1 MKKMNMSKLHFLILS
16 MPAVALM
23 FPYSNS
29 HAAMRVNNSS
39 ALKGQVQMDIAR
51 NAPAPVM
58 APQPARTIT
67 NENGT
72 TTTISNEQMDACKM
86 VYPNGQFDWV
96 RPTVGMKT
104 GASATCAALVELRSY
119 QNSSGT
125 TYTVL
130 ASDYLAA
137 GDAIKCNVDSFN
149 NLTMAGRDFT
159 YPADEPPT
167 IDDVAAVMAQE
178 QKANAG
184 FKILGAALVGGI
196 GGNLLGKGDIG
207 NDSPLGTS
215 KDKLKSTAIGAA
227 GAAAL
232 MTASTQSN
240 NYKAGSIILSTG
252 VNAAAG
258 AVAGNLIA
266 SGDDVLKIADCKIKE
281 DGQKEP
287 TDATCL
293 YGVIQITDTGGAKE
307 APNGKAWFYNVTKNT
322 TYECV
327 KKDDKNNNDEFK
339 SCVSKSLSDVEFDS
353 ICQEECNG
361 GFQEAECTN
370 CLKNDKTKSHR
381 YYITNDKDEILNQEL
396 NDKET
401 KDKDFY
407 IKIEKAKVVT
417 QYIPARLKFEEGNKL
432 FGYKYSDWVDT
443 LKSKYE
449 SQPVYDSRG
458 DKIENVTGNVTGK
471 DFSPS
476 MQSADDGAVV
486 DFENRA
492 RTKSTMIGA
501 GGGAALGALAGA
513 SGADS
518 AINERYVTAVREYED
533 SLKNIVCYT
542 GGRYLSVY
550 NDVVMIPEM
559 KNPEQ

>member
-1 MKKMNMSKLHFLILS
+1 
-16 MPAVALM
+16 M

-39 ALKGQVQMDIAR
+39 ALKGQIQMDIAR

-104 GASATCAALVELRSY
+104 GSGATCAALVELRSY

-149 NLTMAGRDFT
+149 NLTMAGREFT

-167 IDDVAAVMAQE
+167 IDDVAAVMVQE

-281 DGQKEP
+281 DVQKEP

-293 YGVIQITDTGGAKE
+293 YGVIQIKEDSAKE
-307 APNGKAWFYNVTKNT
+307 APDGKAWFYNVTKNT

-327 KKDDKNNNDEFK
+327 KKDDKNSNDEFK
-339 SCVSKSLSDVEFDS
+339 SCVSKSLSEVEFDS
-353 ICQEECNG
+353 SVCQEECKGN
-361 GFQEAECTN
+361 FQKQDCKN
-370 CLKNDKTKSHR
+370 CLERNETKFHR
-381 YYITNDKDEILNQEL
+381 YYITNDKDGILKKES
-396 NDKET
+396 NDKDT
-401 KDKDFY
+401 KDKEFY
-407 IKIEKAKVVT
+407 IKIDKARVVT
-417 QYIPARLKFEEGNKL
+417 QYIPARLKFEEDNKL

-458 DKIENVTGNVTGK
+458 DKIENFTGA

-518 AINERYVTAVREYED
+518 AIQERFVTAVREYED
-533 SLKNIVCYT
+533 SLGNIVCYT
-542 GGRYLSVY
+542 SGRYLSKY
-550 NDVVMIPEM
+550 NDVVIIPEM

>member
-1 MKKMNMSKLHFLILS
+1 MNMSKLHFLILS

-39 ALKGQVQMDIAR
+39 ALKGQIQMDIAR

-104 GASATCAALVELRSY
+104 GAGATCAALVELRSY

-281 DGQKEP
+281 NGQKEP

-293 YGVIQITDTGGAKE
+293 YGVIQIKE
-307 APNGKAWFYNVTKNT
+307 VESKAAPKGTAWFYNVTKNIT
-322 TYECV
+322 HECV
-327 KKDDKNNNDEFK
+327 QKNEKNEKDGFK
-339 SCVSKSLSDVEFDS
+339 SCVSKSLSEVEFDS
-353 ICQEECNG
+353 NICQ
-361 GFQEAECTN
+361 AECKGDFQKTDCKN
-370 CLKNDKTKSHR
+370 CLTGDKTKEYR
-381 YYITNDKDEILNQEL
+381 YYITNDKDGILKKEL
-396 NDKET
+396 NKIET
-401 KDKDFY
+401 KDKEFY
-407 IKIEKAKVVT
+407 IKIDKAKVVT
-417 QYIPARLKFEEGNKL
+417 QYIPARLKFKKDNKL

-443 LKSKYE
+443 LKSEYK

-458 DKIENVTGNVTGK
+458 DKIENITGE

-518 AINERYVTAVREYED
+518 AIQERFVTAVREYED
-533 SLKNIVCYT
+533 SLGNIVCYT
-542 GGRYLSVY
+542 GGRYLSKY
-550 NDVVMIPEM
+550 NDVVIIPEM

>member
-1 MKKMNMSKLHFLILS
+1 MNMSKLHFLILS

-51 NAPAPVM
+51 NAPAPVV

-266 SGDDVLKIADCKIKE
+266 SGDDVLKIDDCKIKKDE
-281 DGQKEP
+281 NGTITEK
-287 TDATCL
+287 TTKCL
-293 YGVIQITDTGGAKE
+293 YGVIELADSGAAAEAAGGK
-307 APNGKAWFYNVTKNT
+307 KWFYNVNNGSAW
-322 TYECV
+322 ECV
-327 KKDDKNNNDEFK
+327 D
-339 SCVSKSLSDVEFDS
+339 
-353 ICQEECNG
+353 
-361 GFQEAECTN
+361 
-370 CLKNDKTKSHR
+370 
-381 YYITNDKDEILNQEL
+381 NDKDSQNNAVNWKDCRSKSFKDIKFD
-396 NDKET
+396 NDGCDASCKDEGKPVLGNDYCKKCMKENFDKYHIEG
-401 KDKDFY
+401 KDNIMKKLSGTPKSDEDIYVIIDKATVVKQRVPAMIEFSGKD
-407 IKIEKAKVVT
+407 
-417 QYIPARLKFEEGNKL
+417 KL
-432 FGYKYSDWVDT
+432 FGYTYSDWVND
-443 LKSKYE
+443 LKSTYTDKTII
-449 SQPVYDSRG
+449 YDSRG
-458 DKIENVTGNVTGK
+458 DEASVQEI
-471 DFSPS
+471 DLFSPS

-518 AINERYVTAVREYED
+518 AINERFVTAVREYED

>member
-1 MKKMNMSKLHFLILS
+1 MNMSKLHFLILS

-104 GASATCAALVELRSY
+104 GSGATCAALVELRSY

-281 DGQKEP
+281 KDENGNLTEK
-287 TDATCL
+287 TKKCL
-293 YGVIQITDTGGAKE
+293 YGVIQITEAANAGA

-322 TYECV
+322 THECV
-327 KKDDKNNNDEFK
+327 QVKDKDEFK
-339 SCVSKSLSDVEFDS
+339 SCVSKSLSEVKFNNELK
-353 ICQEECNG
+353 CEESCEGN
-361 GFQEAECTN
+361 FQKAECIN
-370 CLKNDKTKSHR
+370 CLKSDKTKSHR
-381 YYITNDKDEILNQEL
+381 YYITNDKDGILKKEL

-407 IKIEKAKVVT
+407 IKIDKAKEVT
-417 QYIPARLKFEEGNKL
+417 QYIPARLKFKEDNKL

-443 LKSKYE
+443 LKTKYE

-458 DKIENVTGNVTGK
+458 DKIENVTGA

-518 AINERYVTAVREYED
+518 AIQERFVTAVREYED
-533 SLKNIVCYT
+533 SLGNIVCYT
-542 GGRYLSVY
+542 GGRYLSKY

>member
-1 MKKMNMSKLHFLILS
+1 
-16 MPAVALM
+16 M

-51 NAPAPVM
+51 NAPAPVV

-104 GASATCAALVELRSY
+104 GAGATCAALVELRSY

-178 QKANAG
+178 QKTNAG

-281 DGQKEP
+281 DAQKEP

-293 YGVIQITDTGGAKE
+293 YGVIQIKE
-307 APNGKAWFYNVTKNT
+307 VAPTAAPNGKAWFYNVTKNT
-322 TYECV
+322 THECV
-327 KKDDKNNNDEFK
+327 QKNEKDEKKGFK
-339 SCVSKSLSDVEFDS
+339 SCVSKSLSEVEFDS
-353 ICQEECNG
+353 NICQTECKG
-361 GFQEAECTN
+361 DFQKLDCKN
-370 CLKNDKTKSHR
+370 CLTGDTIKKYR
-381 YYITNDKDEILNQEL
+381 YYITNDKDGILNQEL
-396 NDKET
+396 NDKDT
-401 KDKDFY
+401 KDKEFY
-407 IKIEKAKVVT
+407 IKIDKAEVVT
-417 QYIPARLKFEEGNKL
+417 QYIPARLKFEDGNKL

-458 DKIENVTGNVTGK
+458 DKIENVTGA